1 MEGDGEAVASEA
13 AAGESPSE
21 EELRQ
26 AIEEQLRNARVED
39 LLVQSVVNL
48 VNLSARRLGME
59 EERDL
64 AQAKLG
70 IDAVRALVDLL
81 PADLAAQVREAL
93 SQLQLQFVQ
102 LSGEDGAAPEAEGG
116 PPASGGAERPRGA
129 QSGPG
134 PAGPARGGSGLW
146 TPPGSV

>member
-1 MEGDGEAVASEA
+1 MEDGGEAI
-13 AAGESPSE
+13 AGEEPSE

-26 AIEEQLRNARVED
+26 AIEDQLRNARVEE
-39 LLVQSVVNL
+39 LLVQSVVSL
-48 VNLSARRLGME
+48 VNLSARRLGIE

-81 PADLAAQVREAL
+81 PADLGEQVRQAL

-102 LSGEDGAAPEAEGG
+102 LSGDGGGEGTEPEDGAPSSGDAG
-116 PPASGGAERPRGA
+116 ASGDA
-129 QSGPG
+129 QGQPG
-134 PAGPARGGSGLW
+134 PAGPRQGGSGLW